1 MHIPKIDFYVQVNV
15 RQGVLASR
23 CNLFGVAAAV
33 LCWPLLLR
41 CVSVQDHG
49 DEPVWRRVLQ
59 HYVKD
64 SNPEVAQQAERA
76 LRRPRSHSDPSLQP
90 LAAPPPLP
98 LEAPPPVPL
107 AAPWWPP
114 LPIELPP
121 PLFVAGQPPL
131 PMEAP
136 PPLPAEVHR
145 PRHWKHRLPCLL
157 NHRLPCQWSHHLPC
171 RLSHP
176 RGDAHCHRAH
186 ELPQAARRGWQS
198 GSQHKLAVIVL

>member
-1 MHIPKIDFYVQVNV
+1 MCAKVCWLQDVTFLVCLLLSQQ
-15 RQGVLASR
+15 R
-23 CNLFGVAAAV
+23 

-41 CVSVQDHG
+41 CVTVQDHG

-76 LRRPRSHSDPSLQP
+76 LRRPRLHSNPTLQP

-98 LEAPPPVPL
+98 LEASPPVPL

-121 PLFVAGQPPL
+121 RLFVAGQPPL

-136 PPLPAEVHR
+136 PPLPTEAPPPPPLEAPPPLPTEPPPPLPVEPPPPLPLEPP
-145 PRHWKHRLPCLL
+145 PR
-157 NHRLPCQWSHHLPC
+157 
-171 RLSHP
+171 
-176 RGDAHCHRAH
+176 
-186 ELPQAARRGWQS
+186 
-198 GSQHKLAVIVL
+198 